1 MKWRIVTF
9 GKPALRYAQLGVDE
23 YLKRLRKYA
32 KVEIRQLRTV
42 PEPKATALQEE
53 ASRGCLR
60 IVLDERGRR
69 DLDTEAFA
77 RWVTEREMDGAH
89 REVALMIGASD
100 GHSQATRDSADLLL
114 SLSPFTLQHELALVV
129 ALEQLYRVY
138 SLKARSPYHR
148 P

>member
-1 MKWRIVTF
+1 M
-9 GKPALRYAQLGVDE
+9 
-23 YLKRLRKYA
+23 
-32 KVEIRQLRTV
+32 
-42 PEPKATALQEE
+42 
-53 ASRGCLR
+53 
-60 IVLDERGRR
+60 
-69 DLDTEAFA
+69 DTEAFA

-138 SLKARSPYHR
+138 SLKAGSPYHR